1 MKSILRKSILYKSG
15 ISSLDYAMNPVLG
28 CAHGCRY
35 PCYAWLMAMRF
46 GKVKSY
52 SQWIQPAIVGN
63 TLELL
68 EEELRKWHWKIHHVQ
83 LCLTT
88 DPFMVG
94 YPEVRQLSLA
104 SIGMINQ
111 NGIPCGI
118 LTKGVLP
125 PELAEMDQRNS
136 YGISLVSLDEE
147 FRERWEPGAA
157 PYRERIDA
165 LRYLHNKGMHTWVH
179 MEPYPTPNVI
189 SQDLN
194 EILEEISF
202 VDSIDFGRWNYSSLI
217 SHFPDSDA
225 FYRAMEEQV
234 RTFCE
239 AHGIEY

>member
-52 SQWIQPAIVGN
+52 TQWIQPAIVSN

-68 EEELRKWHWKIHHVQ
+68 EKELQKWHWKIRHVQ

-94 YPEVRQLSLA
+94 YPEVRQLSLE
-104 SIGMINQ
+104 SIRMINQ
-111 NGIPCGI
+111 NGISCGI

-125 PELAEMDQRNS
+125 PELAELDQRNS

-157 PYRERIDA
+157 PYQERIDA

-179 MEPYPTPNVI
+179 MEPYPTPNII

-202 VDSIDFGRWNYSSLI
+202 VDSIDFGRWNYSSMI
-217 SHFPDSDA
+217 SHFPDSNG

-239 AHGIEY
+239 SHGIEY

>member
-1 MKSILRKSILYKSG
+1 
-15 ISSLDYAMNPVLG
+15 MNPVLG

-118 LTKGVLP
+118 LTKGC
-125 PELAEMDQRNS
+125 
-136 YGISLVSLDEE
+136 
-147 FRERWEPGAA
+147 
-157 PYRERIDA
+157 YRPN
-165 LRYLHNKGMHTWVH
+165 LRKW
-179 MEPYPTPNVI
+179 I
-189 SQDLN
+189 N
-194 EILEEISF
+194 EILTEFLWFHWMKNFAKMGTGGGTLSGKNRCF
-202 VDSIDFGRWNYSSLI
+202 TLS
-217 SHFPDSDA
+217 P
-225 FYRAMEEQV
+225 
-234 RTFCE
+234 
-239 AHGIEY
+239 